1 MKKKSTLIT
10 FALSSFLNFSNSEN
24 LFAGET
30 TADIYASAT
39 ISSAC
44 TISASTMTFATY
56 TTSEITASS
65 DLTVNCSSGATF
77 TTYITDGP
85 DGGDSLSYKLIR
97 YGTDGSSTAN
107 YLLMKLKKNNNSGAA
122 MTSGAATFAGTGT
135 GSGVSVGAIYGIVT
149 ASQTGRSGG
158 TFSKVYTLNIDY

>member
-10 FALSSFLNFSNSEN
+10 FTLSSFLNLSNSDN

-30 TADIYASAT
+30 TADIFASAT
-39 ISSAC
+39 ISSTC

-56 TTSEITASS
+56 STSEITATS
-65 DLTVNCSSGATF
+65 DLTVNCTSGATF
-77 TTYITDGP
+77 TTYITDSP
-85 DGGDSLSYKLIR
+85 DGGDSLSYKLVK

-107 YLLMKLKKNNNSGAA
+107 YLLMRLKKNNSSGAA
-122 MTSGAATFAGTGT
+122 MTSGTATFTGTGT
-135 GSGVSVGAIYGIVT
+135 GSGVSVGAIYGIIT
-149 ASQTGRSGG
+149 ASQTGRSAG